1 MKIRWA
7 SLVAISIAGMLLCIP
22 IAAYLLGR
30 GSEGDRRNQVQHCT
44 QVLHEIWVESLNDQ
58 QYTAAEERPREC
70 RGLTEAQYFAAAI
83 AATR

>member
-7 SLVAISIAGMLLCIP
+7 SLVAISIGMLLCSIP
-22 IAAYLLGR
+22 IVAYLSAR
-30 GSEGDRRNQVQHCT
+30 GSESERRDQIQRCT

-58 QYTAAEERPREC
+58 QYTAAEDRPGEC